1 MPISLLRCLKMSGRF
16 QILYHLIHPFIL
28 VLHFQSIGHNQPVD
42 TKMNRNFLKE
52 NWNES
57 HTLKK
62 LRNRRIINPILNS
75 DTIDSNVQTTE
86 KDN

>member
-1 MPISLLRCLKMSGRF
+1 
-16 QILYHLIHPFIL
+16 
-28 VLHFQSIGHNQPVD
+28 
-42 TKMNRNFLKE
+42 MNRNFLKE

-86 KDN
+86 QEKFLSRAVPNGRAFFSAHMVAI